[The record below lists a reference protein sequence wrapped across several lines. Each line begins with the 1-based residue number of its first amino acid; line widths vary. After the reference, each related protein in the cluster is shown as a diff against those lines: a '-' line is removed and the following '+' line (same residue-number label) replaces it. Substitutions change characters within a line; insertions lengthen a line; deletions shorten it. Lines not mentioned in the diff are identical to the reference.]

1 MHYFQFNIGDYASH
15 TRHLSLLEDLA
26 YRRMLDS
33 YYLREEPLPES
44 AAEVARLIGMREH
57 IAEIEQ
63 VLSDFFE
70 LTADG
75 WRHARADREIAGYA
89 RFLDKQREN
98 GKRGGRPRN
107 NPDETQWKPTAN
119 PTLTQTE
126 PKKSL
131 TTNHKPLTTN
141 QEPITPQSPPRG
153 VVKPDDVSDDVW
165 RDFKKHRAKHG
176 GITDRVIAGFRRE
189 AAKAGWTLEQAMDE
203 CMTQGWRGFKAEY
216 VKGKNDEQR
225 FSSNSNTYR
234 LAMQKL
240 GIDPDG

>member
-1 MHYFQFNIGDYASH
+1 VHYFQFNIGDYASH

-189 AAKAGWTLEQAMDE
+189 ADKAGWTLEQAMDE
-203 CMTQGWRGFKAEY
+203 SMTQGWRGFKAEY

>member
-33 YYLREEPLPES
+33 YYLHQKPLPED
-44 AAEVARLIGMREH
+44 AAQVARLIGMRENV
-57 IAEIEQ
+57 AEVEQ
-63 VLSDFFE
+63 VLADFFD

-75 WRHARADREIAGYA
+75 WAHSRADREIADYA
-89 RFLDKQREN
+89 RFLEKQREN
-98 GKRGGRPRN
+98 GKRGGRPRK
-107 NPDETQWKPTAN
+107 NPDETHRKPTAN
-119 PTLTQTE
+119 PSQTQTE

-141 QEPITPQSPPRG
+141 QDITPLPPKG
-153 VVKPDDVSDDVW
+153 VSKPDDVSDDVW

-189 AAKAGWTLEQAMDE
+189 ADRAGWTLEQAMDE
-203 CMTQGWRGFKAEY
+203 CITQGWRGFKAEY
-216 VKGKNDEQR
+216 VKERKNENR
-225 FSSNSNTYR
+225 FASNSNTYR
-234 LAMQKL
+234 LAIEKL
-240 GIDPDG
+240 GLDQDG